1 MGTIRICKDDTCIK
15 MSLYHLQ
22 DRRLSF
28 KAVGLM
34 SWMLSLPDGFDFSVS
49 SIVATRK
56 EGKDA
61 IYTAMKELERAGY
74 LSVDLNLHDARGQ
87 FFTIYHIHGK
97 PIKMD
102 EEKAY
107 E

>member
-1 MGTIRICKDDTCIK
+1 MGVISVNKNENYIK

-28 KAVGLM
+28 KAAGLM
-34 SWMLSLPDGFDFSVS
+34 SWMLSLPEDFNFSVS
-49 SIVATRK
+49 NITAIRK

-74 LSVDLNLHDARGQ
+74 LSVDLNKHDARGQ
-87 FFTIYHIHGK
+87 FYTVYRIHEK
-97 PIKMD
+97 PIKRD
-102 EEKAY
+102 
-107 E
+107 